1 MRLRR
6 SVRLSLRALAAHRLR
21 ASLAVAGVAA
31 GVAAVVLTGALG
43 SGASSG
49 VRRSIEAMG
58 TNLLVVRPAQVRR
71 VVARR
76 QVSGLATMLR
86 REDAAAIIALPGV
99 VAVAP
104 SAEAPARVRAE
115 GAAMMT
121 KVVGTTSAFPAVRNF
136 AVRAG
141 RFFDE
146 EDERASR
153 RVAVLGARVATT
165 LFAAADPVGKPLRI
179 RGVPFD
185 VVGVLAPKGVLA
197 DGDEDNQVLVPLGT
211 ALRRVLN
218 SRALSAV
225 YVNVADA
232 DAMPAAR
239 GDIEAVLGERHCRS
253 RDGRPDFEVQSAAR
267 YYALQQKAAD
277 SLGTFATALA
287 GLALLVG
294 GTGILALMWMSV
306 AERTTEI
313 GLRMAVG
320 ARSRDVLAQF
330 LLEATLLALA
340 GWTVG
345 LAFGGLGAA
354 AVGLAT
360 QWPVAVPLA
369 ALLGSLAM
377 ALVIGLGFGAFPARR
392 AALLPPIQALA
403 AR

>member
-1 MRLRR
+1 
-6 SVRLSLRALAAHRLR
+6 
-21 ASLAVAGVAA
+21 
-31 GVAAVVLTGALG
+31 
-43 SGASSG
+43 
-49 VRRSIEAMG
+49 
-58 TNLLVVRPAQVRR
+58 
-71 VVARR
+71 
-76 QVSGLATMLR
+76 
-86 REDAAAIIALPGV
+86 
-99 VAVAP
+99 
-104 SAEAPARVRAE
+104 
-115 GAAMMT
+115 MMT

-141 RFFDE
+141 RFFDD

-153 RVAVLGARVATT
+153 RVAVLGARVAQT
-165 LFAAADPVGKPLRI
+165 LFDGADPVGKPVRI

-185 VVGVLAPKGVLA
+185 VIGVLERKGVLA

-218 SRALSAV
+218 ARALSAV
-225 YVNVADA
+225 YVSVADA
-232 DAMPAAR
+232 EAIPAAR
-239 GDIEAVLGERHCRS
+239 AEIEALLGERHRRP
-253 RDGRPDFEVQSAAR
+253 RDGRLDVEVQSAAR

-277 SLGTFATALA
+277 ALGTFATALA

-320 ARSRDVLAQF
+320 ARSRDVLVQF

-340 GWTVG
+340 GWGVG
-345 LAFGGLGAA
+345 LALGGLGAA
-354 AVGLAT
+354 AVGFGT

-369 ALLGSLAM
+369 TLVGSLAM
-377 ALVIGLGFGAFPARR
+377 ALSIGLGFGAFPARR